1 MSVLKKIIVVS
12 LVVASVSFGIGAY
25 IFYESG
31 FSFSEFEKNVRT
43 IVEQGNIPWLGR
55 DIISTDFSQ
64 TYEFPLEDVDRIRVD
79 TSIGDVTVKPSDA
92 AELVVNIDGQ
102 VSEGL
107 RGEPYNAFVEGKT
120 IVIEVLK
127 DVNFSGILSRNE
139 ARIEI
144 LLPKD
149 YGRDVE
155 VHTVSG
161 IIGLNGANLNE
172 LRAQSVSGKVDAG
185 DSSAAFLRA
194 ETVSGAIN
202 AAGTYSSVI
211 ANTTS
216 GEISISGINGPT
228 TSKSV
233 SGRIVL
239 SMDIIRGDNRIET
252 VSGDI
257 EVRMSG
263 QNDFSYAL
271 STVSG
276 NISVVKAG
284 VETTGESSLE
294 QIIPALN
301 EMYRLSTVSGDI
313 SLVQQ

>member
-1 MSVLKKIIVVS
+1 MSVLKKIIVVC

-31 FSFSEFEKNVRT
+31 FSLSEFEKNVRT
-43 IVEQGNIPWLGR
+43 IIEQGNIPWLGR
-55 DIISTDFSQ
+55 DLISTDFSK
-64 TYEFPLEDVDRIRVD
+64 TYTFPLTEVDRIRVD
-79 TSIGDVTVKPSDA
+79 TTIGDVTVKPSDA
-92 AELVVNIDGQ
+92 AELVVNISGK

-107 RGEPYNAFVEGKT
+107 RGEPYNAFVQGDT

-127 DVNFSGILSRNE
+127 DVNFSGILARNE
-139 ARIEI
+139 AKIEI

-149 YGRDVE
+149 YGRNVE

-161 IIGLNGANLNE
+161 EVVLSGANLNE
-172 LRAQSVSGKVDAG
+172 LRAQSVSGRIDAG

-194 ETVSGAIN
+194 ETVSGAIR
-202 AAGTYSSVI
+202 GEGSYSSVVVS
-211 ANTTS
+211 TTS
-216 GEISISGINGPT
+216 GEISVSGISGPT
-228 TSKSV
+228 NAKSV
-233 SGRIVL
+233 SGRIGLTMVA
-239 SMDIIRGDNRIET
+239 IRGDNRMET

-257 EVRMSG
+257 EVRISG

-276 NISVVKAG
+276 KLSVVKAG
-284 VETTGESSLE
+284 VETKGERNLE

-313 SLVQQ
+313 SLVQE

>member
-1 MSVLKKIIVVS
+1 MSVLKKIIVVC

-31 FSFSEFEKNVRT
+31 FSISEFEKNVRT
-43 IVEQGNIPWLGR
+43 IIEQGNIPWLGR
-55 DIISTDFSQ
+55 DIISTDFSK
-64 TYEFPLEDVDRIRVD
+64 TYEFPLTDVDRIRVD
-79 TSIGDVTVKPSDA
+79 TTIGDVTVKPSDA
-92 AELVVNIDGQ
+92 AVLVVNINGQ

-107 RGEPYNAFVEGKT
+107 KGEPYNAYVEGKT

-149 YGRDVE
+149 YGKNME
-155 VHTVSG
+155 IHTVSG
-161 IIGLNGANLNE
+161 EIGSSGANLNE
-172 LRAQSVSGKVDAG
+172 LRAQSVSGRIDAG

-194 ETVSGAIN
+194 ETVSGTISG
-202 AAGTYSSVI
+202 AGKYSSVI
-211 ANTTS
+211 ASTTS
-216 GEISISGINGPT
+216 GEITVSGISGPT
-228 TSKSV
+228 TAKSV
-233 SGRIVL
+233 SGKIVL
-239 SMDIIRGDNRIET
+239 SMDVIRGDNRMET

-257 EVRMSG
+257 EVRVTG
-263 QNDFSYAL
+263 QNNFSYAL

-276 NISVVKAG
+276 SLSVVKAG
-284 VETTGESSLE
+284 VETKGERNLE

-313 SLVQQ
+313 SLAQQ